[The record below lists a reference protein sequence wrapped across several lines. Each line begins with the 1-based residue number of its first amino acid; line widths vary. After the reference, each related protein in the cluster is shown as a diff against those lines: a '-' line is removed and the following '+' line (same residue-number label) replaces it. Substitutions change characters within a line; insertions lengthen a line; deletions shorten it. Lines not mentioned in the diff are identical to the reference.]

1 MRCGT
6 PMATP
11 IDRSTNTASNLTNA
25 TFCPMSTNKGDGPPG
40 PRTTMRSLHLPF
52 AAPLAA
58 TLFLLAHT
66 ARAQEE
72 PAAVRLLNSDPQQLL
87 EISQDGRTSNTMT
100 SIVDLENRDAREA
113 PANVQVITARQ
124 IQASG
129 ARDLMEALEL
139 VPGLAFARDADDV
152 IGVALHGLW
161 AEEGRC
167 LFLLDGQQLNE
178 NDFGTYGLGLRI
190 PLANVERIE
199 VINGPAS
206 VAHGG
211 YAELGVINIVT
222 RTADLGAGS
231 VAHVRSGFSN
241 GAMTATQVSISGAH
255 RLNRDQE
262 ISYLTSHG
270 RGHRSNALRLMPDSS
285 LLDFADSTAT
295 QSNTF
300 QFNYRW
306 RHLEASMLYMDQ
318 TSTVSDAPYS
328 VQQRDIVFGLAY
340 ERKLGRKIDVS
351 ARLGHADQL
360 PWYYVNTTDPDR
372 LNTNT
377 DDQRTNARAYLG
389 YRPVKWLTVRL
400 GTQLFHQTS
409 TFYQRNGEAVFT
421 LNGKPSLEMNGAA
434 LHGELS
440 MASKAGTLGAG
451 YRMAFNSLSGH
462 FQALRLSYTKILGPA
477 HVKLLWN
484 TAFKEPP
491 VMNLNYALPGLSML
505 QETADGKEAEIGLRL
520 SHGINLTVNAYRTEV
535 LHPAVYLHDEKIGD
549 AYTNRPFTGSEGVD
563 ARFGLET
570 KKATVLLAFGLN
582 RPLPQTDLPEMEL
595 PEGFEAFQGVPAARG
610 SAVLAYDLVPSLTVR
625 AQATWR
631 DHSWSYQYAG
641 ADTLS
646 LVEWPQELIWNA
658 GITVHPKGSNR
669 FAIDLDCR
677 NITDA
682 RRSVLSP
689 NTNATTPFAL
699 NGREYAVAL
708 TYKFVQ

>member
-1 MRCGT
+1 
-6 PMATP
+6 
-11 IDRSTNTASNLTNA
+11 
-25 TFCPMSTNKGDGPPG
+25 MSTMKGDGPPG
-40 PRTTMRSLHLPF
+40 PRTTMRSLHLPY
-52 AAPLAA
+52 ALHLVA
-58 TLFLLAHT
+58 TLTLLVQV

-72 PAAVRLLNSDPQQLL
+72 PAAVRLLNSDPQKLL

-100 SIVDLENRDAREA
+100 AIVDMENRDVREA

-139 VPGLAFARDADDV
+139 VPGLSFARDVDDV

-178 NDFGTYGLGLRI
+178 NDFGTYALGMRI

-199 VINGPAS
+199 VINGLSS

-222 RTADLGAGS
+222 RTADLGTGA
-231 VAHVRSGFSN
+231 VAHVRSGWSN
-241 GAMTATQVSISGAH
+241 GAVTATQVSISGAH

-270 RGHRSNALRLMPDSS
+270 RGSRSNVLGLMPDSS
-285 LLDFADSTAT
+285 LLSFADSTST

-306 RHLEASMLYMDQ
+306 RHLQASMLYMDQ
-318 TSTVSDAPYS
+318 TSSVSDATYS
-328 VQQRDIVFGLAY
+328 VQQRDIIFGLAY
-340 ERKLGRKIDVS
+340 QRKLGRKIDVS

-360 PWYYVNTTDPDR
+360 PWYYVNTTDPER

-377 DDQRTNARAYLG
+377 DNQRTHGTAYLG
-389 YRPVKWLTVRL
+389 YKPLKWLSVRV
-400 GTQLFHQTS
+400 GPQLFHQTS
-409 TFYQRNGEAVFT
+409 TFYQRTGESVFT

-440 MASKAGTLGAG
+440 LASKAGTLGAG
-451 YRMAFNSLSGH
+451 YRMAFNSLSGQ
-462 FQALRLSYTKILGPA
+462 FQALRMSYTKILGPA
-477 HVKLLWN
+477 HVKLIWN

-491 VMNLNYALPGLSML
+491 VMNLNYALPGTALL
-505 QETADGKEAEIGLRL
+505 QETANSKEAEVGLRL
-520 SHGINLTVNAYRTEV
+520 SHGINFTVNAYRTEV
-535 LHPAVYLHDEKIGD
+535 QYPAVYLFDDKIGD
-549 AYTNRPFTGSEGVD
+549 AYTNRSFTGTEGAD

-570 KKATVLLAFGLN
+570 KKATVLLTFGLN

-595 PEGFEAFQGVPAARG
+595 PEGSGAFQGVPAARG
-610 SAVLAYDLVPSLTVR
+610 SAVLAFDLLPSLTLR
-625 AQATWR
+625 TQATWR
-631 DHSWSYQYAG
+631 DRCWSYQYAG

-682 RRSVLSP
+682 RRTVVSP